1 MLGCLPALCVSGP
14 ACHPSR
20 SSHLPHYALTS
31 LTLTLP
37 PLQPHDQGTDIVVQA
52 SKVFTR
58 SEGDLSTLEY
68 RVRFYV
74 KDSIGR
80 DVQISPW
87 HDIPLAND
95 DGVCHAMPCQIEE
108 KIGQAFD

>member
-1 MLGCLPALCVSGP
+1 M
-14 ACHPSR
+14 
-20 SSHLPHYALTS
+20 
-31 LTLTLP
+31 
-37 PLQPHDQGTDIVVQA
+37 VVQA

-95 DGVCHAMPCQIEE
+95 DGVCHTMPCQSE
-108 KIGQAFD
+108 